1 MPAKGISVNSAD
13 WGVCGR
19 GQRCYQDAPGLSGYC
34 GDWRLAG
41 VTMKV
46 VVALFCALAAVT
58 ATPLFGTEQCANG
71 PGVWCVNIRTAKQC
85 SAVTHCQQTVWNKP
99 VINSAPCDICKEVIT
114 VVGNFLK
121 DNLTQSEILGLL
133 NKGCDILHDP
143 SMVSECKQLVSDYY
157 PLVINIIEQ
166 ELSNPSVACCA
177 LGLCKSLQQYL
188 ANLKPVQLATN
199 EIPGVDLSKL
209 VSPFMANIPLLYPKA
224 EDGAKAENK
233 DICQDCLQLVGDIQ
247 DSLKTNSSFAKMLIE
262 NYLKE
267 CDELGGGLSEMCKT
281 YINQYGELA
290 LQMMIQ
296 MPAKDLCCA
305 AGLCSQKASPLQDLI
320 PAKVIVPAMK
330 LQPAIK
336 MEPKTPEDH
345 LPICELCEMV
355 VENVE
360 KFLDDNRTR
369 VNIKSAL
376 EKVCGILPSQ
386 YRSKCKDFVDTYSD
400 LIITLMEEEG
410 NPKLICMLMGCCS
423 ARAPQIVKLDS
434 AKMKSGNCGMCKMI
448 MAYLDKVLGQN
459 ATQQKI
465 EETLEKI
472 CNFLPPSV
480 YDECYAVI
488 GAYGPMIMDL
498 LVKEMDPGLVCVEIG
513 LCPGVKKP
521 LLGTEKCMWGPS
533 YWCKD
538 LETAGSC
545 NAIEHC
551 KHHVWN

>member
-1 MPAKGISVNSAD
+1 
-13 WGVCGR
+13 
-19 GQRCYQDAPGLSGYC
+19 
-34 GDWRLAG
+34 
-41 VTMKV
+41 MKV
-46 VVALFCALAAVT
+46 VVALFCVLAAVT

-99 VINSAPCDICKEVIT
+99 VMDSAPCEICKEVIT

-133 NKGCDILHDP
+133 NKGCDLLHDP
-143 SMVSECKQLVSDYY
+143 SIVSECKELVSEYY
-157 PLVINIIEQ
+157 PLLINIIEQ
-166 ELSNPSVACCA
+166 ELTNPSVPCCA

-188 ANLKPVQLATN
+188 AGLKPVQLTTN
-199 EIPGVDLSKL
+199 EIPDVDLSKL
-209 VSPFMANIPLLYPKA
+209 VYPFLANVPSLLPQEK
-224 EDGAKAENK
+224 DGPKAENK

-305 AGLCSQKASPLQDLI
+305 AGLCSKKASPLQDLI
-320 PAKVIVPAMK
+320 PAKVIVPAIK

-336 MEPKTPEDH
+336 MEPKTPENR
-345 LPICELCEMV
+345 LPICELCQMV

-360 KFLDDNRTR
+360 KLLDENRTR
-369 VNIKSAL
+369 EYIKSAL
-376 EKVCGILPSQ
+376 EKVCDILPSK
-386 YRSKCKDFVDTYSD
+386 YCKECKDFVDTYSD
-400 LIITLMEEEG
+400 LIITMMEQAG
-410 NPKLICMLMGCCS
+410 SPKFICMAMGCCS
-423 ARAPQIVKLDS
+423 ARAPQIVKIDS
-434 AKMKSGNCGMCKMI
+434 AKLKFGNCAVCKMI
-448 MAYLDKVLGQN
+448 MDYLDNVLGQN
-459 ATQQKI
+459 STRQKI
-465 EETLEKI
+465 EQTLEKI
-472 CNFLPPSV
+472 CNFIPSV
-480 YDECYAVI
+480 FDECCAVI
-488 GAYGPMIMDL
+488 DAYGPMILDL
-498 LVKEMDPGLVCVEIG
+498 LVKEMAPRLVCVEIG
-513 LCPGVKKP
+513 LCPGVQKP

-551 KHHVWN
+551 KLHVWN